1 MSFSTKFHEESLEN
15 TYDDIKLKCRETS
28 FREEENYIDM
38 RTSESNPK
46 KERHT
51 AVLTSTPSSTPT
63 KQTKCEKC
71 FPLIIL
77 LLVIAVA
84 ASVAIAAMAYQE
96 TAKLRS
102 QVSSQQNEVCKN
114 DNNYSSIMSTQLE
127 RQAKSFELIWNEIRH
142 YLESCKNNSILE
154 SSVDSS
160 QLMNLNMSFSTEL
173 KDLNTSIRLSLD
185 KFKNYVSSQLSD
197 ARQDFHLLIG
207 EVRNSNNE
215 RIKELTNQIVHDI
228 QTIQTFDSCDAVI
241 NLYLPFDYG
250 LYRIKSSNSSFDI
263 VNCTFHSCN
272 RVKGYWRRVAYMN
285 TSDNNFAE
293 CPPGMIREKHTV
305 SCKYKYFNPGC
316 TSVRYETGTTPY
328 SRICGKVHARYSG
341 SPDAFQ
347 SFGGAR
353 NESTTLEENYLDGV
367 SLTYGANPRTHI
379 WSFAVS
385 VNLRSGGCAICNQ
398 ERPRFIGMDFS
409 CELVMPCPTNNV
421 CNFDTLWNGGQCVGE
436 DSFYKEL
443 SLPTIQDIELR
454 LCRGQNRHDEDIL
467 ITFVELFVM

>member
-1 MSFSTKFHEESLEN
+1 MSLSTKFHEESLEN
-15 TYDDIKLKCRETS
+15 TYDDIKLKYH
-28 FREEENYIDM
+28 EEDNYIEM
-38 RTSESNPK
+38 RTGDSTPK

-51 AVLTSTPSSTPT
+51 SVFTSTSSATPT
-63 KQTKCEKC
+63 KRTKCEKC

-77 LLVIAVA
+77 MLVIAVA
-84 ASVAIAAMAYQE
+84 ASVAIAVVAYQE
-96 TAKLRS
+96 TAKLKS
-102 QVSSQQNEVCKN
+102 QVNFQHCDLCKN
-114 DNNYSSIMSTQLE
+114 NDNYSRIISNQLE
-127 RQAKSFELIWNEIRH
+127 RQVKSFELIWNEIRH
-142 YLESCKNNSILE
+142 YLKSCNNESILE
-154 SSVDSS
+154 SSVDTT
-160 QLMNLNMSFSTEL
+160 QFMNFNVSFSEIR
-173 KDLNTSIRLSLD
+173 DLNTSIMSSLD
-185 KFKNYVSSQLSD
+185 KFQKNISSQLSD

-207 EVRNSNNE
+207 EVRNANDE

-272 RVKGYWRRVAYMN
+272 RVKGYWRTVAYMN
-285 TSDNNFAE
+285 TNDNNFAE
-293 CPPGMIREKHTV
+293 CPPGMIRENDTL

-316 TSVRYETGTTPY
+316 TSVRYETGTIPY

-353 NESTTLEENYLDGV
+353 NENTTLEDNYLDGV
-367 SLTYGANPRTHI
+367 SLTYGRNPRTHI

-385 VNLRSGGCAICNQ
+385 VNARSGGCAICDQ

-409 CELVMPCPTNNV
+409 CELVRQCPTNTV
-421 CNFDTLWNGGQCVGE
+421 CNSDILWNGGQCVGE

-443 SLPTIQDIELR
+443 SLPTTQDIELR
-454 LCRGQNRHDEDIL
+454 LCRGQHRHDEDIL

>member
-1 MSFSTKFHEESLEN
+1 MSFSAKFHEESLEN

-28 FREEENYIDM
+28 IREEENYIDIIHGD
-38 RTSESNPK
+38 SNPN

-51 AVLTSTPSSTPT
+51 TVSSASSSTPT
-63 KQTKCEKC
+63 KKSKCEKC
-71 FPLIIL
+71 FPPIIV
-77 LLVIAVA
+77 LLVVAVA
-84 ASVAIAAMAYQE
+84 ASVAIAVVAYHE

-102 QVSSQQNEVCKN
+102 QVNSQQHGVCKN
-114 DNNYSSIMSTQLE
+114 DNDPSTVMSTQLE
-127 RQAKSFELIWNEIRH
+127 RQTKSFALIWNEIRH
-142 YLESCKNNSILE
+142 YLKSCNNDSILDG
-154 SSVDSS
+154 SVDST
-160 QLMNLNMSFSTEL
+160 QLMNLNMSFNTEIR
-173 KDLNTSIRLSLD
+173 DLNTSIKSSLD
-185 KFKNYVSSQLSD
+185 ILKKYMSSQLSA
-197 ARQDFHLLIG
+197 ARQDFHLHIG
-207 EVRNSNNE
+207 AVRKTNDE
-215 RIKELTNQIVHDI
+215 RIKELTYQIVHDI

-272 RVKGYWRRVAYMN
+272 RVKGYWRRVAYFN
-285 TSDNNFAE
+285 TSDHNFAE
-293 CPPGMIREKHTV
+293 CPPGMKRENDTL

-316 TSVRYETGTTPY
+316 ASVRYETGTTPY

-353 NESTTLEENYLDGV
+353 NENTTLEENYLDGV
-367 SLTYGANPRTHI
+367 SLTYGRNPRTHI

-385 VNLRSGGCAICNQ
+385 VNLRSGGCEVCDKQ
-398 ERPRFIGMDFS
+398 RPRFVGMDFS
-409 CELVMPCPTNNV
+409 CELVMQCPTNTV
-421 CNFDTLWNGGQCVGE
+421 CNYDILWNGGQCVGE

-443 SLPTIQDIELR
+443 SLPTTQDIELR